1 MKYCSYCG
9 GQVADEAVVCMHCGR
24 LVDDRANIYGQKSE
38 SLNILCLLGFIFSF
52 ITGIV
57 GLILSIIGYNQVKHT
72 TDNTSKTLA
81 KAGIIISSIQLGLIV
96 LCIFLWI
103 FIIGFFITGGIIY
116 Y

>member
-9 GQVADEAVVCMHCGR
+9 GQIAEEAVGCLHCGR
-24 LVDDRANIYGQKSE
+24 LVDESSNVYGQKSE

-81 KAGIIISSIQLGLIV
+81 KAGIIISSIQLGAVVFVVFIWILIV
-96 LCIFLWI
+96 SI
-103 FIIGFFITGGIIY
+103 FITGGIIY